1 MCGKVGHA
9 ALGMLDADLEMGV
22 IQLDSDPYLTVKTFI
37 LFFFN
42 NSKN

>member
-1 MCGKVGHA
+1 MCDKVGHA